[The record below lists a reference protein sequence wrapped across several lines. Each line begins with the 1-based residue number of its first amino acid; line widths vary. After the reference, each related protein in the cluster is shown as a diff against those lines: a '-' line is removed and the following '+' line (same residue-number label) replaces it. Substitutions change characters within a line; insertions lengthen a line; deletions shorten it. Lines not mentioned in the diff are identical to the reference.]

1 MSSTTQRLIL
11 AFILLF
17 GFFARAA
24 TFKSPILDHHS
35 WRQADTA
42 AISRNFYR
50 ERFNIFY
57 PQVDWRG
64 ERAVGYVESGLEPLA
79 FAVAALGKMGAFHP
93 ELGRLMNAFV
103 FVGSAALVWTFVRR
117 RYGGPTG
124 LIATY
129 LYAFGFPLLIYIER
143 AFMNEALV
151 IFLSLVCLVATQR
164 YLEAPRPRLGS
175 LAILLAAGA
184 LIGAIKVPYLII
196 LGPVAG
202 LFLEKHGARAAQRW
216 ELWLVTAV
224 SLAVTIAWYRHAHA
238 LGQATGL
245 SFGLGDKLFD
255 AELMFSGKYPWK
267 LVVRLFKDILGP
279 VGFIATGIGLWM
291 AVRGRRWC
299 EVLGAAA
306 FLFYLSLVVG
316 GNFMHDY
323 YQLAIM
329 PMAPALVAPALF
341 AITTVPANWL
351 FRYRYQLLA
360 VLLGV
365 AAFASFVRSTSFHS
379 WYEYGADSVLFC
391 ESVGRF
397 AERDDRV
404 VFIGN
409 NDPALLFCM
418 DRKGWLVSESES
430 TEERIRSI
438 WKAGAKIA
446 VVPGAPLRDEVWRM
460 LKTEAW
466 PVFTAGRILVFRLP

>member
-1 MSSTTQRLIL
+1 
-11 AFILLF
+11 
-17 GFFARAA
+17 
-24 TFKSPILDHHS
+24 
-35 WRQADTA
+35 
-42 AISRNFYR
+42 
-50 ERFNIFY
+50 
-57 PQVDWRG
+57 
-64 ERAVGYVESGLEPLA
+64 
-79 FAVAALGKMGAFHP
+79 
-93 ELGRLMNAFV
+93 
-103 FVGSAALVWTFVRR
+103 
-117 RYGGPTG
+117 
-124 LIATY
+124 
-129 LYAFGFPLLIYIER
+129 
-143 AFMNEALV
+143 
-151 IFLSLVCLVATQR
+151 
-164 YLEAPRPRLGS
+164 
-175 LAILLAAGA
+175 
-184 LIGAIKVPYLII
+184 
-196 LGPVAG
+196 
-202 LFLEKHGARAAQRW
+202 
-216 ELWLVTAV
+216 
-224 SLAVTIAWYRHAHA
+224 
-238 LGQATGL
+238 
-245 SFGLGDKLFD
+245 
-255 AELMFSGKYPWK
+255 MFSGKYPWK

-279 VGFIATGIGLWM
+279 VGFVAMGVGLWM
-291 AVRGRRWC
+291 AFRAGRWC
-299 EVLGAAA
+299 EVLGFAA
-306 FLFYLSLVVG
+306 FLFYLALVVG

-404 VFIGN
+404 VFVGN

-466 PVFTAGRILVFRLP
+466 PVFTAGRIVVFRLP